1 MAEQINWGKRDNLE
15 DVKIILAK
23 ILRRW
28 YWVVLTLAIA
38 IIAAFLYIRYQDRV
52 YVVKASFISRKF
64 DDRRVNLVPNL
75 SDVGGFNERIEVYQ
89 QIPLLKSEERIKETL
104 DRLEFDVTYMVEG
117 RLKTTELY
125 KTNPFKVVTLDS
137 AKNIPYGKSIYL
149 EKINSQTY
157 SLKTEDETL
166 NRYFVNKTFLFNTNQ
181 NLNGWTFEISK
192 HYGNGINPDYG
203 YCFIIHQPRSLV
215 SSYRNKLKVEW
226 AYKSSAILNVSI
238 STKIPEKDFDFLK
251 TYLQVVIDIGL
262 EEKNEYLVN
271 SIKFIDNYMLAIA
284 DTLLNYQNKIDQ
296 FRLSNREI
304 ISGSTLVIDKLN
316 VLDEEKANLM
326 LEDNYYSYIED
337 YIKKQKTEEVFAP
350 NLIGLDVP
358 PLQDLLGNYMQQK
371 WEDKI
376 DKNSFNDKNPLVRKG
391 NEQFE
396 RLEANIY
403 ESVKNL
409 KALNLEKNK
418 DIDKQINF
426 YLKSIDDLHVEY
438 RQYINMDRMRAIYE
452 QLYNQLLTRKTDAN
466 ISKASAT
473 SDYQMVTEPNYSNI
487 PIYPNTNKSFM
498 IAIILGLGIPIG
510 LIILID
516 FVNPK
521 VVSKED
527 LKKHTDIPIIGSV
540 GHFKGK
546 TDLVVFEKPKSQV
559 AESFRV
565 IRANLEYIDSDNEE
579 TKIILITSSISG
591 EGKTFCS
598 TNLAYTYANMGKKTL
613 LIGADMRRPALAK
626 NFDLERSHGL
636 SNYLSGQDELEG
648 IVYSS
653 NNSGLDV
660 IPGGHVPPNP
670 AELLT
675 SKRMA
680 ELMVLVKERY
690 EVIIF
695 DTPPLGL
702 VSDTVELVRY
712 SFTPILIVRQD
723 ATYKKSLDLIT
734 EMYHS
739 GKFKN
744 LGIIMNDVNFSKYD
758 YGAYYGQSYGYGSGD
773 AYGYYDDEKK
783 KSRFWKIFR
792 S

>member
-1 MAEQINWGKRDNLE
+1 
-15 DVKIILAK
+15 
-23 ILRRW
+23 
-28 YWVVLTLAIA
+28 
-38 IIAAFLYIRYQDRV
+38 
-52 YVVKASFISRKF
+52 
-64 DDRRVNLVPNL
+64 
-75 SDVGGFNERIEVYQ
+75 
-89 QIPLLKSEERIKETL
+89 PLLKSEKRIIETL
-104 DRLEFDVTYMVEG
+104 KRLDFDVSYMVEG

-125 KTNPFKVVTLDS
+125 KTNPYKVVTLDS
-137 AKNIPYGKSIYL
+137 SKNIPYNQRIYL
-149 EKINSQTY
+149 EIINNRSY
-157 SLKTEDETL
+157 SLTSPSEQFNKYL
-166 NRYFVNKTFLFNTNQ
+166 NDKIFLFSVDQ
-181 NLNGWTFEISK
+181 NINDWQFNIS
-192 HYGNGINPDYG
+192 HDHGNGINSDYD
-203 YCFIIHQPRSLV
+203 YYFVIHNPVSLMN
-215 SSYRNKLKVEW
+215 SYRNKLNIAW
-226 AYKSSAILNVSI
+226 AFKNSAILNTSI
-238 STKIPEKDFDFLK
+238 ITKIPGKDFDFLK

-271 SIKFIDNYMLAIA
+271 SIKFIDDYMVDIA
-284 DTLLNYQNKIDQ
+284 DTLLSYQNKIDQ

-316 VLDEEKANLM
+316 VLDEQKARLM

-350 NLIGLDVP
+350 NLIGLEVP
-358 PLQDLLGNYMQQK
+358 PLGELVGMYMEQK
-371 WEDKI
+371 WEDNI
-376 DKNSFNDKNPLVRKG
+376 DKNSYNDKNPLVLKG
-391 NEQFE
+391 NEEFE
-396 RLEANIY
+396 RLEKNIY

-409 KALNLEKNK
+409 KALNREKNK

-438 RQYINMDRMRAIYE
+438 RQYLNMDRMRAIYE

-487 PIYPNTNKSFM
+487 PIYPNKNKSFM
-498 IAIILGLGIPIG
+498 IAILLGLGLPIG
-510 LIILID
+510 LIFLID
-516 FVNPK
+516 FINPK

-565 IRANLEYIDSDNEE
+565 IRANLEYIDSDNEN

-598 TNLAYTYANMGKKTL
+598 TNLAYTYANMGKKVL
-613 LIGADMRRPALAK
+613 LIGADMRRPSLAK

-648 IVYSS
+648 IIYSS
-653 NNSGLDV
+653 NNSGLDI

-680 ELMVLVKERY
+680 ELMVFVKERY

-723 ATYKKSLDLIT
+723 ATYKKSLDVIT

-744 LGIIMNDVNFSKYD
+744 LGIIMNDVNYSKYD
-758 YGAYYGQSYGYGSGD
+758 YGAYYGQSYGYG
-773 AYGYYDDEKK
+773 
-783 KSRFWKIFR
+783 
-792 S
+792 